1 MKLYSFTNRLYKR
14 DYRKLYDMRGR
25 AIFYVPLGFNYSEKG
40 NYRMRNFN
48 IGIVGASVTVLGIL
62 FVAGNKLDVEF
73 ARSLTYI
80 SGFALGFSVLLNMFE
95 NNQKTVENDER
106 LDNIR
111 REFDSVY
118 RYIDDLNTQTTNEI
132 EKVSRSCSSPL
143 TECTDKWCKTKK

>member
-14 DYRKLYDMRGR
+14 DYLRLYDMRGR
-25 AIFYVPLGFNYSEKG
+25 AVSFFSLKFDSKKKG

-48 IGIVGASVTVLGIL
+48 IGIVGASVTVLAIL
-62 FVAGNKLDVEF
+62 FFAGSKVDVEF
-73 ARSLTYI
+73 ARTLTYI
-80 SGFALGFSVLLNMFE
+80 SGFALGLGVLLNMFE

-106 LDNIR
+106 LDNVR

-118 RYIDDLNTQTTNEI
+118 RYIDELNTQTNNDL
-132 EKVSRSCSSPL
+132 EKISRSCSSPL

>member
-14 DYRKLYDMRGR
+14 DYLRLYDMRGR
-25 AIFYVPLGFNYSEKG
+25 AVSFFSLKFDSKKKG

-48 IGIVGASVTVLGIL
+48 IGIVGASVTVLAIL
-62 FVAGNKLDVEF
+62 FFAGSKIDVEF
-73 ARSLTYI
+73 ARTLTYI
-80 SGFALGFSVLLNMFE
+80 SGFALGLGVLLNMFE

-106 LDNIR
+106 LDNVR

-118 RYIDDLNTQTTNEI
+118 RYIDELNTQTNNDL
-132 EKVSRSCSSPL
+132 EKISRSCSSPL

>member
-14 DYRKLYDMRGR
+14 DYLRLYDMRGR
-25 AIFYVPLGFNYSEKG
+25 AVSFFSLKFDSKKKG

-48 IGIVGASVTVLGIL
+48 IGIVGASVTVLAIL
-62 FVAGNKLDVEF
+62 FFAGSKIDVEF
-73 ARSLTYI
+73 ARTLTYI
-80 SGFALGFSVLLNMFE
+80 SGFALGLGVLINLIE
-95 NNQKTVENDER
+95 SNQKTVETDER
-106 LDNIR
+106 INNIR

-132 EKVSRSCSSPL
+132 EKVGRSCSSHL

>member
-14 DYRKLYDMRGR
+14 DYLRLYDMRGR
-25 AIFYVPLGFNYSEKG
+25 AVSFFSLKFDSKKKG

-48 IGIVGASVTVLGIL
+48 IGIVGASVTVLAIL
-62 FVAGNKLDVEF
+62 FFAGSKIDVEF
-73 ARSLTYI
+73 ARTLTYI
-80 SGFALGFSVLLNMFE
+80 SGFALGLGVLLNMFE

-106 LDNIR
+106 IDNVR

-118 RYIDDLNTQTTNEI
+118 RYIDELNTQTNNDL
-132 EKVSRSCSSPL
+132 EKISRSCSSPL

>member
-14 DYRKLYDMRGR
+14 DYLRLYDMRGR
-25 AIFYVPLGFNYSEKG
+25 AVSFFSLKFDSKKKG

-62 FVAGNKLDVEF
+62 FFAGSKVDVEF
-73 ARSLTYI
+73 ARTLTYI
-80 SGFALGFSVLLNMFE
+80 SGFALGLGVLLNMFE

-106 LDNIR
+106 LDNVR

-118 RYIDDLNTQTTNEI
+118 RYIDELNTQTNNDL
-132 EKVSRSCSSPL
+132 EKISRSCSSPL